1 MILVTIL
8 KALIVVLIVAIFA
21 RTILSWFPTASNLNP
36 LVALIYQVTE
46 PILQPLRKIIPRM
59 GMFDLTP
66 TIALLILF
74 LNLQHPALAGSVPR

>member
-1 MILVTIL
+1 MILATIL
-8 KALIVVLIVAIFA
+8 KAFIVVLIVAIFA
-21 RTILSWFPTASNLNP
+21 RTILSWFPTANRLNP

-46 PILQPLRKIIPRM
+46 PVLQPLRKIIPRM

-74 LNLQHPALAGSVPR
+74 LIFSILP

>member
-1 MILVTIL
+1 MIVVTIL
-8 KALIVVLIVAIFA
+8 KAFSVVLIVAIFA
-21 RTILSWFPTASNLNP
+21 RTILSWFPTANRLNP

-46 PILQPLRKIIPRM
+46 PVLQPLRKIIPRM

-74 LNLQHPALAGSVPR
+74 LIFSILP

>member
-1 MILVTIL
+1 MIVVTIL
-8 KALIVVLIVAIFA
+8 KAFIVVLIVAIFA
-21 RTILSWFPTASNLNP
+21 RTILSWFPTANRLNP

-46 PILQPLRKIIPRM
+46 PVLQPLRKIIPRM

-74 LNLQHPALAGSVPR
+74 LIFSILP

>member
-8 KALIVVLIVAIFA
+8 KAFIVVLIVAIFA
-21 RTILSWFPTASNLNP
+21 RTILSWFPTANRLNP

-46 PILQPLRKIIPRM
+46 PVLQPLRKIIPRM
-59 GMFDLTP
+59 GMFDFTP

-74 LNLQHPALAGSVPR
+74 LIFSILP

>member
-8 KALIVVLIVAIFA
+8 KAFIVVLIVAIFA

-46 PILQPLRKIIPRM
+46 PVLQPLRKIIPRM

-74 LNLQHPALAGSVPR
+74 LIFSILP